1 MLQLVESGDFRCRHG
16 ATLQDQRP
24 ARVLR
29 KLVIVGRVYGTEI
42 AFGSDVQANRLGNI
56 PAKQYLE
63 SVRTRLLV
71 QVIDAVFREID
82 VVTDQQMAQIV
93 EQRRDHQAVAEA
105 TFCR

>member
-1 MLQLVESGDFRCRHG
+1 MGPPCKVSDRREF
-16 ATLQDQRP
+16 
-24 ARVLR
+24 LR

-56 PAKQYLE
+56 PAKQCLE

-93 EQRRDHQAVAEA
+93 EQRRDHQAVAEP

>member
-1 MLQLVESGDFRCRHG
+1 MGPPCKVSDRRE
-16 ATLQDQRP
+16 
-24 ARVLR
+24 VLR

-56 PAKQYLE
+56 LAKQYLE